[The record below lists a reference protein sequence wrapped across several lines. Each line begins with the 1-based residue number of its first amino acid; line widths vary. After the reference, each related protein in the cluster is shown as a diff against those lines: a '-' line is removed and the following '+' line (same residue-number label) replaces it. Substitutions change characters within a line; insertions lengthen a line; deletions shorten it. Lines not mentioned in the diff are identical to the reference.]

1 MSMIVM
7 YKGAQNREEIIKILK
22 KNKGGQSNEAIFV
35 NYVWMMTDLH
45 RGTKT
50 QFPLLKDEEAKPIF
64 QAALQRSL
72 LTINTLLVK
81 KNGDSLMSLIMEFMN
96 MIKNTYVDEDGT
108 LRLTVEELEGGQVG
122 GMLMAFLAALLLFM
136 IMSAVYNLAPVQTEE
151 AFQAGVEGIKRRAG
165 DVQRDFKHRL
175 QYDGDRVKV
184 KEEGDKLLTDFQ
196 NVEREGQDIRDQM
209 EMMVVKK
216 TGSIL
221 GALGNFIMSDEE
233 EQKEID
239 RRINNYIKDANTFL
253 KKITDFAEKWEQ
265 NSDPKIKEKAA
276 KNIEK
281 ILNHDDADILKLK
294 TSDDVFILLKR
305 LCGVTGNEFPTRE
318 EQIEAIFALFNDKEM
333 FYKTF
338 EVDGESMELCPL
350 EKRGDGSGR
359 KEVNTCMNLNY
370 KDIPPELKDMY
381 TQLQIEGPKKP
392 ATIMDSLPNFSNVF
406 GSNSQP
412 ELKQMGKK
420 YYTLTEET
428 LGDTFSFVVKNRLQ
442 QTLQPIQQTEMNK
455 ALDILSEL
463 RGKEIDRLKD
473 AVENID
479 QNKFY
484 TTDNSNQVIINETK
498 MNEFTSS
505 LSSLIVKLYD
515 VMRSMQTLMH
525 TDQID
530 NTIRML
536 SAHRIK
542 KLAEGDVQRKA
553 QLYDITPGQDIE
565 NYKTEMINLTNERIN
580 SKEDYDE
587 VIENTKKEVNDVVG
601 KFSTYTTS
609 VLTRGNKILFKNE
622 FITNLIKKKIPNN
635 MHLNQDNLNKVIEV
649 ASQQAKERFDDNT
662 KMPADASDLE
672 DDKDYFG
679 VYGGRRTTKKRR
691 KRNTTRNKHKAPR
704 KTKSARRK
712 RTRKKR
718 VSKK

>member
-1 MSMIVM
+1 M

-72 LTINTLLVK
+72 LTINTLLAK

-239 RRINNYIKDANTFL
+239 RRINNYIKDVNTFL

-318 EQIEAIFALFNDKEM
+318 EQIKAIFALFNDKDM

-338 EVDGESMELCPL
+338 ETDGETMELCPL
-350 EKRGDGSGR
+350 ER
-359 KEVNTCMNLNY
+359 KEANKRDINTCI
-370 KDIPPELKDMY
+370 DINERIVLPELKDMY
-381 TQLQIEGPKKP
+381 RQLQIEGPEKP
-392 ATIMDSLPNFSNVF
+392 ATIMDSFPNFSNVF

-412 ELKQMGKK
+412 ELKQMGEN
-420 YYTLTEET
+420 YYTLTQDT
-428 LGDTFSFVVKNRLQ
+428 LGDTFISIVGSTNLK
-442 QTLQPIQQTEMNK
+442 QTEMNK

-463 RGKEIDRLKD
+463 KDTEIDRLKE
-473 AVENID
+473 AVENMD
-479 QNKFY
+479 KNEFY
-484 TTDNSNQVIINETK
+484 TTDNNKQVIINEAK
-498 MNEFTSS
+498 MNTFISS
-505 LSSLIVKLYD
+505 LSSLIIKLYD
-515 VMRSMQTLMH
+515 VMRNMKTLMH
-525 TDQID
+525 TDQKE

-542 KLAEGDVQRKA
+542 KLAQRD
-553 QLYDITPGQDIE
+553 LNRRGEVYDITPGQNIE
-565 NYKTEMINLTNERIN
+565 DYKDEMIKQTNKKIN
-580 SKEDYDE
+580 NKEDYDN
-587 VIENTKKEVNDVVG
+587 VIKNTIEEVNDVVG
-601 KFSTYTTS
+601 KFSTYTTA
-609 VLTRGNKILFKNE
+609 VLTRGNKFLFKND
-622 FITNLIKKKIPNN
+622 FITNLIEKKIPNN
-635 MHLNQDNLNKVIEV
+635 MRLNQDNLNKAIEV
-649 ASQQAKERFDDNT
+649 ASQQAKERFDANT
-662 KMPADASDLE
+662 KMPADASELR
-672 DDKDYFG
+672 DDNEYFG
-679 VYGGRRTTKKRR
+679 PTGGRRATKKRR

-712 RTRKKR
+712 TTRKKR

>member
-72 LTINTLLVK
+72 LTINTLLAK

-239 RRINNYIKDANTFL
+239 RRINNYIKDVNTFL

-318 EQIEAIFALFNDKEM
+318 EQIKAIFALFNDKDM

-338 EVDGESMELCPL
+338 ETDGETMELCPL
-350 EKRGDGSGR
+350 ER
-359 KEVNTCMNLNY
+359 KEANKRDINTCI
-370 KDIPPELKDMY
+370 DINERIVLPELKDMY
-381 TQLQIEGPKKP
+381 RQLQIEGPEKP
-392 ATIMDSLPNFSNVF
+392 ATIMDSFPNFSNVF

-412 ELKQMGKK
+412 ELKQMGEN
-420 YYTLTEET
+420 YYTLTQDT
-428 LGDTFSFVVKNRLQ
+428 LGDTFISIVGSTNLK
-442 QTLQPIQQTEMNK
+442 QTEMNK

-463 RGKEIDRLKD
+463 KDTEIDRLKE
-473 AVENID
+473 AVENMD
-479 QNKFY
+479 KNEFY
-484 TTDNSNQVIINETK
+484 TTDNNKQVIINEAK
-498 MNEFTSS
+498 MNTFISS
-505 LSSLIVKLYD
+505 LSSLIIKLYD
-515 VMRSMQTLMH
+515 VMRNMKTLMH
-525 TDQID
+525 TDQKE

-542 KLAEGDVQRKA
+542 KLAQRD
-553 QLYDITPGQDIE
+553 LNRRGEVYDITPGQNIE
-565 NYKTEMINLTNERIN
+565 DYKDEMIKQTNKKIN
-580 SKEDYDE
+580 NKEDYDN
-587 VIENTKKEVNDVVG
+587 VIKNTIEEVNDVVG
-601 KFSTYTTS
+601 KFSTYTTA
-609 VLTRGNKILFKNE
+609 VLTRGNKFLFKND
-622 FITNLIKKKIPNN
+622 FITNLIEKKIPNN
-635 MHLNQDNLNKVIEV
+635 MRLNQDNLNKAIEV
-649 ASQQAKERFDDNT
+649 ASQQAKERFDANT
-662 KMPADASDLE
+662 KMPADASELR
-672 DDKDYFG
+672 DDNEYFG
-679 VYGGRRTTKKRR
+679 PTGGRRATKKRR

-712 RTRKKR
+712 TTRKKR

>member
-1 MSMIVM
+1 
-7 YKGAQNREEIIKILK
+7 
-22 KNKGGQSNEAIFV
+22 
-35 NYVWMMTDLH
+35 MMTDLH

-72 LTINTLLVK
+72 LTINTLLAK

-151 AFQAGVEGIKRRAG
+151 AFQAGVEGIKRKAG

-318 EQIEAIFALFNDKEM
+318 EQIEAIFALFNDKDM

-338 EVDGESMELCPL
+338 ETDGETMELCPL
-350 EKRGDGSGR
+350 ER
-359 KEVNTCMNLNY
+359 KEANKRDINTCI
-370 KDIPPELKDMY
+370 DINEEIAPPELKDLY
-381 TQLQIEGPKKP
+381 RQLQIEGPKKP
-392 ATIMDSLPNFSNVF
+392 ATFMDSLPNFSNVF

-412 ELKQMGKK
+412 ELKQMGEN
-420 YYTLTEET
+420 YYTLTEDT
-428 LGDTFSFVVKNRLQ
+428 LGETFMTTVGPDFKQ
-442 QTLQPIQQTEMNK
+442 EEMHK
-455 ALDILSEL
+455 VLDILSEL
-463 RGKEIDRLKD
+463 KGTEVERLKE
-473 AVENID
+473 AV
-479 QNKFY
+479 QNMDKNEFY
-484 TTDNSNQVIINETK
+484 TTDKGNKVIINEAK
-498 MNEFTSS
+498 MNTFISS
-505 LSSLIVKLYD
+505 LSSLIIKLYD
-515 VMRSMQTLMH
+515 VMRNMKTLMH
-525 TDQID
+525 SDQKE

-542 KLAEGDVQRKA
+542 KLAQSDLKRKGE
-553 QLYDITPGQDIE
+553 LYDITPGQTIE
-565 NYKTEMINLTNERIN
+565 NYKQEMIDQTNMRKFTE
-580 SKEDYDE
+580 EDYNK
-587 VIENTKKEVNDVVG
+587 VIADTNKEVKDVVAE
-601 KFSTYTTS
+601 FSTYMTGA
-609 VLTRGNKILFKNE
+609 LTRENKVLFKNN
-622 FITNLIKKKIPNN
+622 FITNLVKKKIPKN
-635 MHLNQDNLNKVIEV
+635 MHLNQANLNNAIEV
-649 ASQQAKERFDDNT
+649 ASQESKKWFDANT
-662 KMPADASDLE
+662 KMPADASELR
-672 DDKDYFG
+672 DDNEYFG
-679 VYGGRRTTKKRR
+679 PTGGRRATKKRR